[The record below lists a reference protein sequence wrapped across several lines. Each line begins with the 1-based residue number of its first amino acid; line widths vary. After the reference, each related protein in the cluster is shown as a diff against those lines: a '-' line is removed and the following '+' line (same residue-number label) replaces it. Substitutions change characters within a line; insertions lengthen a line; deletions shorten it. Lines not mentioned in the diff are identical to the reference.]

1 MMPFKV
7 SNKWILQIRPKLFNV
22 LYFQAIWLDFN
33 STFWENQ
40 YSSFF
45 CYNKSKFVLMEKVNL
60 RDIYLSYVT
69 TRIKGAIESKLY
81 FMFVLVFIEVWKY
94 NNLGKNS
101 HDDKKLRIE
110 PELLSAGRS
119 TNVLASTSIQKPS
132 CSLLKR
138 VIRECLI

>member
-7 SNKWILQIRPKLFNV
+7 SNKWILQIRHKLFNV
-22 LYFQAIWLDFN
+22 LYFQAIWLDFS
-33 STFWENQ
+33 STLSE
-40 YSSFF
+40 
-45 CYNKSKFVLMEKVNL
+45 KVVLMEKVNL
-60 RDIYLSYVT
+60 RQIYLSCIT
-69 TRIKGAIESKLY
+69 NRIKGAKESKQY

>member
-22 LYFQAIWLDFN
+22 LYVQAIWLDFS
-33 STFWENQ
+33 STLWENQ
-40 YSSFF
+40 YSNFF
-45 CYNKSKFVLMEKVNL
+45 CYKKSKFVLINQHITNRVNVA
-60 RDIYLSYVT
+60 IKSKQYL
-69 TRIKGAIESKLY
+69 
-81 FMFVLVFIEVWKY
+81 MFVLVFIEVWKY

-101 HDDKKLRIE
+101 HDDKKFRIE